1 MPEEVREP
9 IVRMVG
15 INKFFGGVQAVNNVD
30 LTLYPGEVLA
40 VLGDNGAGKT
50 TLIKC
55 LSGALTADGGEIYF
69 KGNKVNISNT
79 VDARRLGIET
89 IYQNL
94 GLVDTYNFYEN
105 IFLGR
110 EILYTG
116 FLGKLGFINI
126 RAMSAEGLRLIKSF
140 GINIP
145 SRRVKVNS
153 LSGGQRQIV
162 AISRA
167 IYFNAEVIIMDEPT
181 AALGVYETQ
190 KVYDFISMLKS
201 KGISVIIISH
211 NINEVFNIADRYI
224 VLKVGKL
231 VGVKTKEET
240 SVEKIVEMIITGKDL
255 RAVDPFSN
263 SISTGQ

>member
-1 MPEEVREP
+1 MTEEGREP
-9 IVRMVG
+9 IVRMIG
-15 INKFFGGVQAVNNVD
+15 IDKFFGGVQAVNNVD

-55 LSGALTADGGEIYF
+55 LSGAHSADGGEIYF
-69 KGNKVNISNT
+69 KEKKVSISNT
-79 VDARRLGIET
+79 LDARKLGIET

-110 EILYTG
+110 EIVYKG
-116 FLGKLGFINI
+116 FFGKLGFINI
-126 RAMSAEGLRLIKSF
+126 RAMSAEGLKLIKGF

-145 SRRVKVNS
+145 NRRVKVNS

-181 AALGVYETQ
+181 AALGVAETQ
-190 KVYDFISMLKS
+190 KVYDFISILKS
-201 KGISVIIISH
+201 KGISIIIISH
-211 NINEVFNIADRYI
+211 NINEVFNIADRYMI
-224 VLKVGKL
+224 LKVGKL
-231 VGVKTKEET
+231 VGVKKREET
-240 SVEKIVEMIITGKDL
+240 SVDKVIQMIISGKDIQ
-255 RAVDPFSN
+255 AVET
-263 SISTGQ
+263 I

>member
-1 MPEEVREP
+1 MTEEGREP
-9 IVRMVG
+9 IVRMIG
-15 INKFFGGVQAVNNVD
+15 IDKFFGGVQAVNNVD

-55 LSGALTADGGEIYF
+55 LSGAHSADGGEIYF
-69 KGNKVNISNT
+69 KEKKVSISNT
-79 VDARRLGIET
+79 LDARKLGIET

-110 EILYTG
+110 EIVYKG
-116 FLGKLGFINI
+116 FFGKLGFINI
-126 RAMSAEGLRLIKSF
+126 RAMSAEGLKLIKGF

-145 SRRVKVNS
+145 NRRVKVNS

-181 AALGVYETQ
+181 AALGVAETQ
-190 KVYDFISMLKS
+190 KVYDFISILKS
-201 KGISVIIISH
+201 KGISIIIISH
-211 NINEVFNIADRYI
+211 NINEVFNIADRYM

-231 VGVKTKEET
+231 VGVKKREET
-240 SVEKIVEMIITGKDL
+240 SVDKVIQMIISGKDIQ
-255 RAVDPFSN
+255 AVET
-263 SISTGQ
+263 I

>member
-9 IVRMVG
+9 IIQMVG
-15 INKFFGGVQAVNNVD
+15 INKFFGGVQAVNSVD

-40 VLGDNGAGKT
+40 VLGDNGAGKS

-55 LSGALTADGGEIYF
+55 LSGAFSADGGEIYF
-69 KGNKVNISNT
+69 KGKKVDISNT
-79 VDARRLGIET
+79 VDARKLGIET

-110 EILYTG
+110 EILYKG
-116 FLGKLGFINI
+116 FLGKLGFVNI
-126 RAMSAEGLRLIKSF
+126 GAMSAEGLRLIKSF

-145 SRRVKVNS
+145 NRRVKVNS

-181 AALGVYETQ
+181 AALGVAETQ
-190 KVYDFISMLKS
+190 KVYDFIRMLKN
-201 KGISVIIISH
+201 KGISIIIISH
-211 NINEVFNIADRYI
+211 NINEVFNIADRYM

-231 VGVKTKEET
+231 VGVKKREES
-240 SVEKIVEMIITGKDL
+240 SVDKIVEMIISGKDSK
-255 RAVDPFSN
+255 AVETN
-263 SISTGQ
+263 SQQ

>member
-1 MPEEVREP
+1 MPEKAREP

-50 TLIKC
+50 TLVKC
-55 LSGALTADGGEIYF
+55 LSGAYSADGGEIYF
-69 KGNKVNISNT
+69 KDKKVNISNT
-79 VDARRLGIET
+79 LDARRLGIET

-94 GLVDTYNFYEN
+94 CLVDTYNFYEN

-110 EILYTG
+110 EIVYKG
-116 FLGKLGFINI
+116 IFGKLGFINI
-126 RAMSAEGLRLIKSF
+126 RAMSAEGLKLIKSF

-145 SRRVKVNS
+145 NRRVKVNN

-181 AALGVYETQ
+181 AALGVAETQ
-190 KVYDFISMLKS
+190 KVYDFISMLRS
-201 KGISVIIISH
+201 KGISIIIISH
-211 NINEVFNIADRYI
+211 NINEVFNIADRYM

-231 VGVKTKEET
+231 VGVKKREES
-240 SVEKIVEMIITGKDL
+240 SVDEIVQMIISGKDL
-255 RAVDPFSN
+255 RPVET
-263 SISTGQ
+263 I